1 MRVLITGGGG
11 FIGSNLVDH
20 LERSDP
26 ETDVVVLDDFSTGD
40 RSNLAASRAR
50 IVDGSLVD
58 GDAVADAASGAD
70 AIVHLGAVPSVPR
83 SIADP
88 RRSHDANITGTLNV
102 LEAAPRHGISHVIA
116 ASSSSVYG
124 SNPALPKSEDM
135 FTRPMS
141 PYAVTKLA
149 TEAYLVAYGHSY
161 GLRTLAFRFFNVYG
175 PRQSAGHDYAAV
187 IPRFIDAALAGV
199 PLQVEGDGLQ
209 SRDFTYVDSVC
220 DAIHRALQSRLAS
233 SSPVNLAFGT
243 RTTLM
248 QLIAMIEEAT
258 GAPVTIEHRAARVGD
273 VRESQADTA
282 LLKSLLPDLAP
293 VPLERGVQKTVEWFR
308 AEAARGR

>member
-40 RSNLAASRAR
+40 RSNLAPSRAR
-50 IVDGSLVD
+50 IVEGSLVD

-102 LEAAPRHGISHVIA
+102 LEAARRHGISHVIA

>member
-102 LEAAPRHGISHVIA
+102 LEAARRHGISHVIA

-233 SSPVNLAFGT
+233 PSPVNLAFGT